1 MRLLRAIQSREAIS
15 PGAAFLTKELRN
27 AGTAHKVWKRACVAA
42 GAVKAVTGG
51 YDGTRETPAYRI
63 HDLRHTFGHRLG
75 ADPAIA
81 PHTVR
86 DVMGHTNLRTT
97 ERYLG
102 RAEEARRRA
111 AVNRAAT
118 VGVQSAPNES
128 AARSGRRKQGTTK

>member
-1 MRLLRAIQSREAIS
+1 MTPE
-15 PGAAFLTKELRN
+15 ELRD
-27 AGTAHKVWKRACVAA
+27 ADVAHKVWKRACVAA
-42 GAVKAVTGG
+42 GAVKAVAGG
-51 YDGTRETPAYRI
+51 YHVTRETHAYRI

-75 ADPAIA
+75 ADPTIA

-118 VGVQSAPNES
+118 VGVRSAPNRS
-128 AARSGRRKQGTTK
+128 AARSGRSRKGATK